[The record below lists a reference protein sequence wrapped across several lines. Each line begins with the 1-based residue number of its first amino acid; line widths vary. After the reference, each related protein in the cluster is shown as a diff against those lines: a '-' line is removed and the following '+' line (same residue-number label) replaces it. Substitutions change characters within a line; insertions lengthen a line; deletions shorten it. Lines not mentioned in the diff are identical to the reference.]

1 MKKKTKYITAAIVFV
16 LLSLC
21 NIFVSAIFHKMLI
34 KDNQWLTF
42 APFIETCKLV
52 FSNMGARSIFLA
64 FEVFIVLGLIA
75 AQLSRTSTYKSD
87 MVKISKNIEIPQR
100 AGQNQYGSARF
111 YRDDELDTVF
121 TEIKI
126 NKQDSYI
133 QEPMKHGYDDLE
145 FMKKE

>member
-21 NIFVSAIFHKMLI
+21 NIFVSAILHKMLI

-75 AQLSRTSTYKSD
+75 AQLSRTSTYKERIKGS
-87 MVKISKNIEIPQR
+87 VFYESIRSSKKN
-100 AGQNQYGSARF
+100 
-111 YRDDELDTVF
+111 
-121 TEIKI
+121 
-126 NKQDSYI
+126 
-133 QEPMKHGYDDLE
+133 
-145 FMKKE
+145 

>member
-21 NIFVSAIFHKMLI
+21 NIFVSAILHKMLI

-64 FEVFIVLGLIA
+64 FEVFIAV
-75 AQLSRTSTYKSD
+75 
-87 MVKISKNIEIPQR
+87 
-100 AGQNQYGSARF
+100 
-111 YRDDELDTVF
+111 
-121 TEIKI
+121 
-126 NKQDSYI
+126 SYTHLTL
-133 QEPMKHGYDDLE
+133 PTTPYV
-145 FMKKE
+145 

>member
-1 MKKKTKYITAAIVFV
+1 MKKKTKYITAANVFV

-64 FEVFIVLGLIA
+64 FGLIA

-133 QEPMKHGYDDLE
+133 QELMKHGYDDLE

>member
-87 MVKISKNIEIPQR
+87 MVKISKNIEIPQQ

-111 YRDDELDTVF
+111 LPR
-121 TEIKI
+121 
-126 NKQDSYI
+126 
-133 QEPMKHGYDDLE
+133 
-145 FMKKE
+145 

>member
-75 AQLSRTSTYKSD
+75 AQLWLKFLRILKYRNEPDRIS
-87 MVKISKNIEIPQR
+87 MVR
-100 AGQNQYGSARF
+100 
-111 YRDDELDTVF
+111 LVF
-121 TEIKI
+121 TEMM
-126 NKQDSYI
+126 NLI
-133 QEPMKHGYDDLE
+133 QFLQK
-145 FMKKE
+145 

>member
-1 MKKKTKYITAAIVFV
+1 M
-16 LLSLC
+16 
-21 NIFVSAIFHKMLI
+21 
-34 KDNQWLTF
+34 
-42 APFIETCKLV
+42 
-52 FSNMGARSIFLA
+52 
-64 FEVFIVLGLIA
+64 LGLIA

-133 QEPMKHGYDDLE
+133 QELMKHGYDDLE

>member
-21 NIFVSAIFHKMLI
+21 NIFVSAILHKMLI
-34 KDNQWLTF
+34 KDNQWLT
-42 APFIETCKLV
+42 
-52 FSNMGARSIFLA
+52 
-64 FEVFIVLGLIA
+64 
-75 AQLSRTSTYKSD
+75 SRTSTYKSD

-133 QEPMKHGYDDLE
+133 KELMKHGYDDLE

>member
-21 NIFVSAIFHKMLI
+21 NIFVSAILHKMLI

-64 FEVFIVLGLIA
+64 FDGIYCAWIVSGTAI
-75 AQLSRTSTYKSD
+75 T
-87 MVKISKNIEIPQR
+87 NI
-100 AGQNQYGSARF
+100 
-111 YRDDELDTVF
+111 
-121 TEIKI
+121 
-126 NKQDSYI
+126 YI
-133 QEPMKHGYDDLE
+133 
-145 FMKKE
+145 